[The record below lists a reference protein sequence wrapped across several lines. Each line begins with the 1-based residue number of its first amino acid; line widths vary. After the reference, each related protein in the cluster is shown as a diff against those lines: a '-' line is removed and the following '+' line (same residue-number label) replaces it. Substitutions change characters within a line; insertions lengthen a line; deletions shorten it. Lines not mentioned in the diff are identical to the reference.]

1 MAAQGIKLMRT
12 VSGYCVLLVIVSACA
27 FFYRLGAPDI
37 DHIRLESRRAE
48 IARNMLE
55 SGDWIVPKI
64 AGEAILTKPP
74 LYFWATALCS
84 LKTGLNECTARIPSA
99 VAGIATV
106 LMTCLLGTLL
116 FGGSAGLLAGLALLS
131 TNIFLFEARF
141 AELESMLTFFITGSI
156 YFFFKWYRD
165 PLYRM
170 RWLIVFFCMLGLGF
184 MTKGPFAFTFPLIPI
199 VVWLFMYR
207 EARLLA
213 NRRFLW
219 GLLLSV
225 AIVLPWGIAILMR
238 QPGFLGVV
246 LWETLAY
253 YVKGQ
258 GGHTEPFP
266 YYFRTIPAVLFPWF
280 LAFPF
285 LAWVA
290 FSKKLTAVRK
300 ENIFLLV
307 WIVGNFIFLTGSKS
321 KRDFYITPLAP
332 ALALLVGSAWVVMWE
347 YVREKLRLRASK
359 TSLLMLSIGGA
370 ILTGA
375 GILAAR
381 HAHTLLNL
389 PGKELPRPPE
399 FLIFAGL
406 IMLFTAAVKR
416 FFSSYRFAHIA
427 LVSVAVIMLA
437 CHFFQ
442 LTYTT
447 PIRNADES
455 SKQFYIF
462 LAKKLGNAPL
472 GWYGRVENFALS
484 FNAHRPITYVHDE
497 KEANEFMASPNKSY
511 ILFNEKSIEDIPA
524 GKWREVQRENY
535 SVEHPDRQHIL
546 VSNY

>member
-1 MAAQGIKLMRT
+1 MLRSNTYPI
-12 VSGYCVLLVIVSACA
+12 LLLTLLSACA
-27 FFYRLGAPDI
+27 FFYRLGGPDI

-48 IARNMLE
+48 IARNMIE
-55 SGDWIVPKI
+55 TGDWTVPKI

-74 LYFWATALCS
+74 LYFWAAALCS

-116 FGGSAGLLAGLALLS
+116 FGGSAGLFAGLALLS

-141 AELESMLTFFITGSI
+141 AELESLLTFFITASI
-156 YFFFKWYRD
+156 YFFFRWYRD
-165 PLYRM
+165 PLHRL
-170 RWLIVFFCMLGLGF
+170 RWLILFFCMLGLGF
-184 MTKGPFAFTFPLIPI
+184 MTKGPFAFTFPFIPI
-199 VVWLFMYR
+199 VIWLLMYR

-219 GLLLSV
+219 GLLLPV

-258 GGHTEPFP
+258 GGHSEPFP

-280 LAFPF
+280 LAFP
-285 LAWVA
+285 LLIWVM
-290 FSKKLTAVRK
+290 FSKKLLAVRK
-300 ENIFLLV
+300 ENIFLLL
-307 WIVGNFIFLTGSKS
+307 WIAGNFIFLTGSKS
-321 KRDFYITPLAP
+321 KRDFYLVPLAP
-332 ALALLVGSAWVVMWE
+332 ALALLVGSTWGVMWE
-347 YVREKLRLRASK
+347 YVQEKLRLTASK

-375 GILAAR
+375 GIIAAG
-381 HAHTLLNL
+381 HSHTLLNL
-389 PGKELPRPPE
+389 PGKEIPRAPE

-406 IMLFTAAVKR
+406 IILLTAAVKR
-416 FFSSYRFAHIA
+416 FFPAYRFARIA
-427 LVSVAVIMLA
+427 LVSVAAMMLVF
-437 CHFFQ
+437 HFFQ

-462 LAKKLGNAPL
+462 LAKKLGDAPL
-472 GWYGRVENFALS
+472 AWFGRVENFALS

-497 KEANEFMASPNKSY
+497 KETNEFMASPKKSY
-511 ILFNEKSIEDIPA
+511 ILFNEKSIEDVPP
-524 GKWREVQRENY
+524 GKWRVVLREDY
-535 SVEHPDRQHIL
+535 SVEHPGRQHIL